1 MIEVTQRQHRG
12 EQTGMVHRGRV
23 SGFLIVALILG
34 VTHAEGQELRAVRDI
49 RASGAATSEP
59 SRKIVSRLRVLIA
72 DFRVQGITS
81 ESAPATDVSRR
92 FSSEFLKVDKTGRVQ
107 VDVSVTDTSEASL
120 DLLRAHGLD
129 IEIVNRE
136 FVMVQGW
143 IPVEKLE
150 DLAGE
155 AVVKRI
161 RPPSYG
167 RSRKGA
173 TRQTRI
179 GSVNSQG
186 DAIHRC
192 DQARAMGFTGAGVKV
207 GVVSDG
213 VDGLAESQSSGNLG
227 PVEVLN
233 AGSGDE
239 GTAILEIIA
248 DCAPGAAL
256 AFSPATTTSLGFI
269 NSVNA
274 LRAAGARIIVDD
286 IGFFDEPYF
295 EDGLVALNDRV
306 AGGAVL
312 RVSAGGNDALGHYQ
326 ATFSPGPFDVGAGTR
341 HNFGGGDTRLRILT
355 NPGLSLIVL
364 QWANPF
370 GAAADDYD
378 LYLFQANTDELVTLS
393 ALVQNGNDDPIEP
406 IVVGCESDNG
416 CVGDLQISLFAGAA
430 RPLKLFCVG
439 CELDEFNT
447 PGGSIF
453 GHPAV
458 PEVLAVAASPA
469 DAPTT
474 LEPFSSRGDV
484 TILFPSPEVRSK
496 PDLTGIDRVIT
507 SRPDFNPFPGTSAA
521 APHVA
526 GVAAL
531 LAEANP
537 SYVLGPPIPSLFFA
551 NALRGSAMDLGTP
564 GRDTG
569 FGFGLADP
577 VTAIQA
583 EEAKARCQI
592 LSNRSTVPVGQPFT
606 LTVNTFPGA
615 GDPWDIYVVGRVT
628 IGDSV
633 TFFSLDLATGMLG
646 PTNLIRPGR
655 PTAPITESSQSF
667 GFVAPVVAQV
677 DAFCVFV
684 DPAVTRINR
693 LSSASIAFTP

>member
-1 MIEVTQRQHRG
+1 MKQRDKVIG
-12 EQTGMVHRGRV
+12 LLILA
-23 SGFLIVALILG
+23 LIVSAG
-34 VTHAEGQELRAVRDI
+34 HAEGQELRAGGAGRT
-49 RASGAATSEP
+49 SGTATSEP
-59 SRKIVSRLRVLIA
+59 SRKVVSRLRGLMA
-72 DFRVQGITS
+72 DFRAQGITA
-81 ESAPATDVSRR
+81 ETAPAKDVAKR
-92 FSSEFLKVDKTGRVQ
+92 FSSAFLKVDEAGRVQ
-107 VDVSVTDTSEASL
+107 VDVAVTDASEPSL
-120 DLLRAHGLD
+120 DALRAHGLD

-136 FVMVQGW
+136 FMIIQGW
-143 IPVEKLE
+143 VPVEKLE
-150 DLAGE
+150 ALAGE
-155 AVVKRI
+155 GVVKRI

-173 TRQTRI
+173 ARQTRT

-186 DAIHRC
+186 DVIHRC
-192 DQARAMGFTGAGVKV
+192 DQARAMGYTGAGVKV

-213 VDGLAESQSSGNLG
+213 VDGLAESQSSSNLG
-227 PVEVLN
+227 SVEVLN

-256 AFSPATTTSLGFI
+256 AFSPGTTSLAFI

-274 LRAAGARIIVDD
+274 LQAAGARIIVDD

-295 EDGLVALNDRV
+295 EDGLVARNDRV

-326 ATFSPGPFDVGAGTR
+326 AGFSPGPIDTGAGTR
-341 HNFGGGDTRLRILT
+341 HNFGGGDTRLRFLAS
-355 NPGLSLIVL
+355 PGLSLIFL
-364 QWANPF
+364 QWGNRF

-378 LYLFQANTDELVTLS
+378 LYVFQANTDELVTGSILF
-393 ALVQNGNDDPIEP
+393 QNGDDDPIES
-406 IVVGCESDNG
+406 VEVGCDSPAG

-430 RPLKLFCVG
+430 RPLKLFCLG
-439 CELDEFNT
+439 CDFDQFNT
-447 PGGSIF
+447 SAGSIF
-453 GHPAV
+453 GHPAA
-458 PEVLAVAASPA
+458 PEVLAIAAAPA

-496 PDLTGIDRVIT
+496 PDLTGIDGVST
-507 SRPDFNPFPGTSAA
+507 SRPDFNPFFGTSAA

-531 LAEANP
+531 VAEANP
-537 SYVLGPPIPSLFFA
+537 SYGLGPPIPSLFFA
-551 NALRGSAMDLGTP
+551 NALRDTAMDLGMP
-564 GRDTG
+564 GRDPG
-569 FGFGLADP
+569 FGSGLADAL
-577 VTAIQA
+577 TAVQA

-592 LSNRSTVPVGQPFT
+592 LSNRSTVPVGQRFT
-606 LTVNTFPGA
+606 VTVNTFPGA

-628 IGDSV
+628 IGNSV
-633 TFFSLDLATGMLG
+633 TFFSLDLATGGLG
-646 PTNLIRPGR
+646 PADLIQRGR

-667 GFVAPVVAQV
+667 GFVAPIVAHV

-693 LSSASIAFTP
+693 LSVASIAFTP